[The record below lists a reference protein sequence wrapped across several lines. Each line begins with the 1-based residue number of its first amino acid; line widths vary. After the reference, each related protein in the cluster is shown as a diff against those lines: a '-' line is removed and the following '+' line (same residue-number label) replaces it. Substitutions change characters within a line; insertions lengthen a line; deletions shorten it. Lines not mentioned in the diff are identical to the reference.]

1 VAARIALGVTGDV
14 GSGKST
20 VLSWLVG
27 RGAVTLD
34 ADRVVAELLARD
46 GHIGRRVEERFGP
59 GVRASGGGID
69 HARLAAIVFGD
80 AGALRDLE
88 RVVHPAVRVAV
99 ERWLAAAEPGVE
111 RGVAAVEAVKL
122 VESGLHER
130 MDALWLVLCDRAER
144 RLRLRARGWS
154 RRDVDRRLEASGPLA
169 PKLALASAV
178 IDNSGSQRALDA
190 QLQVAWRRLA
200 GGVLT
205 GEPS

>member
-14 GSGKST
+14 GSGKSA
-20 VLSWLVG
+20 VLAWLAA
-27 RGAVTLD
+27 RGAATLD

-59 GVRASGGGID
+59 GVRAPGGGMN

-88 RVVHPAVRVAV
+88 RIVHPAVWVAV
-99 ERWLAAAEPGVE
+99 ERWLAAAEPDVG

-130 MDALWLVLCDRAER
+130 MDVLWLVLCDRAER
-144 RLRLRARGWS
+144 RQRLRARGWS
-154 RRDVDRRLEASGPLA
+154 RRDVDRRLAASGSLA

-178 IDNSGSQRALDA
+178 VDNSGPPRAMEA
-190 QLQVAWRRLA
+190 QLQVAWRRLT
-200 GGVLT
+200 GGVPT